1 MRRQL
6 RSETDMKILA
16 RYILREFFP
25 PFIIALTCLTFIL
38 IFNDLFRLTQLFVQ
52 KGVNPLYLIELLIY
66 VMPATLVLTIPMAS
80 LVAILLAL
88 GRFSTDNEI
97 VAMKA
102 HGIGFHQVM
111 MPLLMLTGVLSII
124 DLGLIDYA
132 MPQANR
138 AYATLTRDIRRH
150 NPTVVLEEATVMK
163 ELESEGKLWM
173 YESTDAVSGRM
184 QNVKIWDGIWNG
196 KPRFSHAREAELGF
210 QSGRAM
216 LTLYDGH
223 TYEPATDNS
232 DSFRVTQ
239 FQKQALALQL
249 KEALERGEFQNQTPR
264 TMSFSQ
270 LQTFVAALQTSL
282 QTSENPAY
290 TLKRLRDAEVEYHKK
305 LAIPFAC
312 LAFGLI
318 GVPLGMMVKRS
329 GKMIGFGIGLVLCAA
344 YYLLLQVGQS
354 AGLNGVLSPALAM
367 WLPNIVIGVLGI
379 IMNISIIGEGKLRAW
394 RESDSKVALN
404 RAFQP
409 SHESASVHTG
419 NAPD

>member
-1 MRRQL
+1 
-6 RSETDMKILA
+6 MKILA

-25 PFIIALTCLTFIL
+25 PFLIALICLTFIL

-80 LVAILLAL
+80 LIAILLAL

-111 MPLLMLTGVLSII
+111 MPLLILTGVFSII

-150 NPTVVLEEATVMK
+150 NPAVVLEEATVMK

-223 TYEPATDNS
+223 TYEPAADNS
-232 DSFRVTQ
+232 DSFRVTA
-239 FQKQALALQL
+239 FQKQELALQL
-249 KEALERGEFQNQTPR
+249 KEELERGEFQNQTPR
-264 TMSFSQ
+264 TMNFSQ
-270 LQTFVAALQTSL
+270 LQTFVAALQKSL

-290 TLKRLRDAEVEYHKK
+290 TRKRLRNAEVEYHKK

-329 GKMIGFGIGLVLCAA
+329 GKMIGFGIGLVLCAV
-344 YYLLLQVGQS
+344 YYLLLQVGQN

-367 WLPNIVIGVLGI
+367 WFPNIVIGILGI
-379 IMNISIIGEGKLRAW
+379 AMNISIIGEGKIRAW
-394 RESDSKVALN
+394 RERDSKVAMN
-404 RAFQP
+404 RAFHP

-419 NAPD
+419 NSAD

>member
-1 MRRQL
+1 
-6 RSETDMKILA
+6 MKILA

-80 LVAILLAL
+80 LVGILLAL
-88 GRFSTDNEI
+88 GRLSTDNEI

-102 HGIGFHQVM
+102 HGVAFYQVM
-111 MPLLMLTGVLSII
+111 TPLLVLTSVLSIM

-150 NPTVVLEEATVMK
+150 NPAVVLEEATVMK

-173 YESTDAVSGRM
+173 YESTDADSGRM
-184 QNVKIWDGIWNG
+184 QNVKIWDSIWNG
-196 KPRFSHAREAELGF
+196 RPRFSHAQEAELGF

-223 TYEPATDNS
+223 TYEPAADKS

-239 FQKQALALQL
+239 FQKQELSLQL
-249 KEALERGEFQNQTPR
+249 KADLERGEFQNQTPR
-264 TMSFSQ
+264 TMSFAQ
-270 LQTFVAALQTSL
+270 LRAFVGTLQKSL
-282 QTSENPAY
+282 ETSENPAY
-290 TLKRLRDAEVEYHKK
+290 TLKRLRNAEVEYHKK

-354 AGLNGVLSPALAM
+354 AGLNGILSPVLAM

-379 IMNISIIGEGKLRAW
+379 VMNISIIGEGKLHAW
-394 RESDSKVALN
+394 RERDSKFVLN
-404 RAFQP
+404 HAFHP
-409 SHESASVHTG
+409 SHESTSVQTG
-419 NAPD
+419 NSPDS